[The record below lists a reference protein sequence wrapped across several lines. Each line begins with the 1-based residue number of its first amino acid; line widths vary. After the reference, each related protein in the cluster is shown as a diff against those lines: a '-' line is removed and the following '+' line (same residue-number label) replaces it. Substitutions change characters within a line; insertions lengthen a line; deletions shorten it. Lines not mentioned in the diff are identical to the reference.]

1 MGNSANASVSRT
13 RLYRLVR
20 ESSWIV
26 FGQGLTML
34 GSLALIRVL
43 TGQLNTEQYGQL
55 ALGLTVAEFI
65 NQTVLGGL
73 TGDLDKALP
82 LMRN

>member
-1 MGNSANASVSRT
+1 
-13 RLYRLVR
+13 
-20 ESSWIV
+20 
-26 FGQGLTML
+26 ML